1 MNKLKTLLNKKLKKN
16 GGFTLVEMLIVV
28 AIIAILIAVSI
39 PLVSNALEK
48 ARDAT
53 DQANERAA
61 KAEVLLVFL
70 SGADIKTN
78 NAATPLKIA
87 AATPFG
93 KIGSTGATGDADV
106 NIYYDA
112 AAGCLTTVK
121 PTVPYGKCTWS
132 SGNSHYTGLSTNPGA
147 DHTAFVLEVGC
158 NANGEVT
165 LTWN

>member
-1 MNKLKTLLNKKLKKN
+1 MRKLKEKLNAKLSKN

-61 KAEVLLVFL
+61 KAETLLIFL
-70 SGADIKTN
+70 SGGKIY
-78 NAATPLKIA
+78 NATTGDAGTDVA

-93 KIGSTGATGDADV
+93 ASGNTVTAV
-106 NIYYDA
+106 YYDA
-112 AAGCLTTVK
+112 VNGRLTTAN
-121 PTVPYGKCTWS
+121 PTTGYGKCTAD
-132 SGNSHYTGLSTNPGA
+132 GHYTGLATQGNPNNEKVLKVACSA
-147 DHTAFVLEVGC
+147 DGI
-158 NANGEVT
+158 VT
-165 LTWN
+165 LEWTAHG